1 MELSGTMTLRSNAP
15 QSTLGK
21 WENLMDKS
29 EIPKFSKCNSQ
40 KFLENRNSQRT
51 INPCNEVSFL

>member
-29 EIPKFSKCNSQ
+29 EIPKFSKCN
-40 KFLENRNSQRT
+40 
-51 INPCNEVSFL
+51 